1 MTAWF
6 AGCLIRPVDTPDGI
20 LTWERIAPAIR
31 PLGPHAADTGCIELE
46 NTHNMAGGTVYPPEV
61 LRDVCT
67 RAHALGLR
75 VHLDGARIFNAAV
88 ACGTSVR
95 ELCEPADTVM
105 FCLSK
110 ALGAPVGSILA
121 GPRDLI
127 AQARLYRKR
136 LGGGMRQAGVLA
148 AAGLVALEQTPPKL
162 AEDHA
167 NARLLAEGLANLRG
181 VRVEPAVPATNIV
194 IFDIAGTGLPA
205 AELSRR
211 LKQRGVL
218 INPISPTALRAVTH
232 YDVSRADCVR
242 ALEAIAAGLAGQ

>member
-1 MTAWF
+1 
-6 AGCLIRPVDTPDGI
+6 
-20 LTWERIAPAIR
+20 
-31 PLGPHAADTGCIELE
+31 
-46 NTHNMAGGTVYPPEV
+46 
-61 LRDVCT
+61 

-88 ACGTSVR
+88 ACGHSVR

-110 ALGAPVGSILA
+110 VLGAPVGSMLA

-181 VRVEPAVPATNIV
+181 VRVEPAVPPTNIV
-194 IFDIAGTGLPA
+194 IFDIAATGVPA
-205 AELSRR
+205 AELSAR

-232 YDVSRADCVR
+232 YDVSRADCRR
-242 ALEAIAAGLAGQ
+242 ALEQIAAALSAH